1 MALLT
6 VAELRQHLETDLSD
20 QALQRLLDDAD
31 AEVVRRYGPHPPG
44 PAVETHVGGNK
55 YVFLRQRAA
64 AIQSVTETVR
74 NVTTV
79 LSSDDYRVL
88 GGGRY
93 LERLTSGPN
102 PRVYWG
108 DFVTVTFEP
117 YDDRPQRRRVIIDL
131 VRLALEYNALESVD
145 VGDYSASSLDYQRER
160 RRLLAELS
168 RGITLS

>member
-6 VAELRQHLETDLSD
+6 VAELRQHLETDLTD

-31 AEVVRRYGPHPPG
+31 AEVVRRYGPHAPG
-44 PAVETHVGGNK
+44 PAVETHLGGNK
-55 YVFLRQRAA
+55 YIFLRQRAT
-64 AIQSVTETVR
+64 AIQSVSETVR
-74 NVTTV
+74 GVTTV
-79 LSSDDYRVL
+79 LTSSDYRVL

-108 DFVTVTFEP
+108 DFITVTFEP

-145 VGDYSASSLDYQRER
+145 VGDYSARSLDYQRER
-160 RRLLAELS
+160 RKLLMELGKGLTVS
-168 RGITLS
+168 

>member
-31 AEVVRRYGPHPPG
+31 AAVVRHYGPHPPG
-44 PAVETHVGGNK
+44 PAVETHIGGSK
-55 YVFLRQRAA
+55 YVFLRQQAA
-64 AIQSVTETVR
+64 AVQSITETVR
-74 NVTTV
+74 GVTTV
-79 LSSDDYRVL
+79 LASNDYRVL

-131 VRLALEYNALESVD
+131 VRLALEYNALDSVD
-145 VGDYSASSLDYQRER
+145 VGDYSARSLDYQRER

-168 RGITLS
+168 RGLTLS

>member
-31 AEVVRRYGPHPPG
+31 ESVVRLYGPHPPG
-44 PAVETHVGGNK
+44 PVEEHHVGGVM

-64 AIQSVTETVR
+64 NIISVFETVR
-74 NVTTV
+74 GVTTV
-79 LSSDDYRVL
+79 LASNDYRVL

-93 LERLTSGPN
+93 LERLTSGDH
-102 PRVYWG
+102 PRVFWG

-117 YDDRPQRRRVIIDL
+117 WDDRAQRRRVIIDL

-145 VGDYSASSLDYQRER
+145 VGDYSSRSLDYQRER
-160 RRLLAELS
+160 RRLLMDLG
-168 RGITLS
+168 RGLMVS